1 MNAKELGDYLVGHQ
15 VCDDCKDYRKHGC
28 NKEPTHVIFWRG
40 GGDTTSTPYIEFIC
54 RKRIMHYL
62 GRQRYQVSKELQVA
76 LLLMFERFVFQ
87 KHSPVYDGEKR
98 QTAIIDY
105 IKEWNKTN
113 KTSLCERVKNC
124 LRK

>member
-1 MNAKELGDYLVGHQ
+1 MNAKELGNYLVGHQ
-15 VCDDCKDYRKHGC
+15 VCDDCKDYSKHGC

-40 GGDTTSTPYIEFIC
+40 GGDTTSVPYIEFIC
-54 RKRIMHYL
+54 HKRIMGYL
-62 GRQRYQVSKELQVA
+62 GQQRYRVSTELQPA
-76 LLLMFERFVFQ
+76 LLFTFEKFVFQ
-87 KHSPVYDGEKR
+87 KHSSMYDGGKR
-98 QTAIIDY
+98 SYEIINY